1 MAVVVRDHAPSVDA
15 ERTVGLKVRPPDTAI
30 HKGAIAMTT
39 TISTRAGSPY
49 RIGLVVV
56 LALAAMVGAL
66 LVAGLVS
73 GRDSSTT
80 EAPASDT
87 PSVQQ
92 EAPLFQ
98 DNGVGPGR
106 PYRDAEIAE
115 EGVPSTTNVGPGR
128 PVKDAE
134 R

>member
-1 MAVVVRDHAPSVDA
+1 
-15 ERTVGLKVRPPDTAI
+15 
-30 HKGAIAMTT
+30 MTT
-39 TISTRAGSPY
+39 TIFTRAGSPH
-49 RIGLVVV
+49 RFALVLT

-73 GRDSSTT
+73 GRDTSTT
-80 EAPASDT
+80 EAPPSDAPT
-87 PSVQQ
+87 VQQ
-92 EAPLFQ
+92 DERLFQ

-115 EGVPSTTNVGPGR
+115 EGPPSTTKVGPGR